1 MILAWPWFSLAL
13 ALPLL
18 VRFGLPPM
26 KGRKGGNQLV
36 HGGFP
41 LLRPQAGQPLWR
53 MMLCWCALVLALCR
67 PQWQEPPIIHYQSSR
82 DLILAVDL
90 SDSMRTQDMLDDGEQ
105 TDRLAAGRQQ
115 ICLF

>member
-26 KGRKGGNQLV
+26 KGRKGGNRLV

-41 LLRPQAGQPLWR
+41 LLQPQTGQPLWR

-67 PQWQEPPIIHYQSSR
+67 PQWQEPRSFTTR
-82 DLILAVDL
+82 
-90 SDSMRTQDMLDDGEQ
+90 
-105 TDRLAAGRQQ
+105 AAGTSSWRW
-115 ICLF
+115 ISPTACAPRTCWMTESKRTGLPRCASR